1 MPLVNFDDTDH
12 LVAEGY
18 SQGRGTVLRS
28 EHFEV
33 TKIHFGKGEGA
44 QPHSHQ
50 HEQLTYILEGRLRVT
65 IGDGEDVYE
74 VGPGQATFNPIG
86 VVHSVV
92 ALEDTTALSLKAP
105 LNHEEYAATGSL
117 S

>member
-12 LVAEGY
+12 LVAGGY
-18 SQGRGTVLRS
+18 SQGRGAVLRS
-28 EHFEV
+28 DFFEV
-33 TKIHFGKGEGA
+33 TKIHFAKGEGA
-44 QPHSHQ
+44 QPHSHK

-65 IGDGEDVYE
+65 IGEGEDVYE
-74 VGPGQATFNPIG
+74 IGPGQATFNPIG

-92 ALEDTTALSLKAP
+92 ALEDTVALSLKAP
-105 LNHEEYAATGSL
+105 LNDEEYAATGQL